1 MILAWLIIIL
11 LAGGLLAWLLSRRN
25 ALWPRY
31 ISLIALSADF
41 ILALVLWVRHFG
53 QARLSS
59 ESPWLAE
66 MNREWIPQLGI
77 GFRLAMDGLSLL
89 LVLLTLFLGMAAV
102 VASWTEVRERVGFFH
117 FNLMWILAGIVGVFL
132 SLDLF
137 LFYFF
142 WELMLVPMYFLI
154 GIWGHE
160 NRIYAA
166 IKFFIFT
173 QAGGLL
179 MLAAILGLYFIHG
192 RNTGAYT
199 FDYSQ
204 LLGTAMNPQTAM
216 LLMLGFFIAF
226 AVKLPVV
233 PVHTWLPDAHTE
245 APTAGSVILAGLLLK
260 TGAYGLMRFAVP
272 LFPQAALDFAP
283 VAMALGVIGIL
294 YGAILAFAQTDLKR
308 LVAYTSISHMG
319 FVLLGVF
326 AANDLALQGA
336 VIQIL
341 CHGISTGALF
351 ILAGALQE
359 RIHTRDMNRMG
370 GFWAIAPRMGAVTLF
385 FALASLGLP
394 GLGNF
399 VGEFLVL
406 IGSYRVSVPLT
417 VLATTGLVIATVY
430 SLWIIQRVFHGPRE
444 QDLAFSD
451 LSVREMAVMSV
462 MIIAIVWLGLFP
474 QPVLN
479 TAEPFL
485 KSLKQSASM
494 MRVPDPAGEQGT
506 ASKHSRKNNPPL
518 YGVGADLC
526 VCPGFSERAI
536 TGADTQVCPYGKHRK
551 IFASLS
557 ERAITGADTQVCPYG
572 KHRKIFA
579 SLLSSGLYRRDLMMV
594 TRSSRSDHGGMP

>member
-11 LAGGLLAWLLSRRN
+11 LAGGLLAWLLSRWN

-31 ISLIALSADF
+31 ISLLALSADL
-41 ILALVLWVRHFG
+41 ILALVLWGRHFD
-53 QARLSS
+53 QARFLS
-59 ESPWLAE
+59 ESAWLAE
-66 MNREWIPQLGI
+66 LNRQWIPQFGI
-77 GFRLAMDGLSLL
+77 SFHLAIDGLSLL
-89 LVLLTLFLGMAAV
+89 LVVLTLFLGITAV
-102 VASWTEVRERVGFFH
+102 AASWTEVRERVGFFH

-192 RNTGAYT
+192 QNTGTYT

-204 LLGTAMNPQTAM
+204 LLGTAINPQSAM

-233 PVHTWLPDAHTE
+233 PVHSWLPDAHTE

-283 VAMALGVIGIL
+283 VAMALGVVGIL

-370 GFWAIAPRMGAVTLF
+370 GFWAVTPRMGAVTLF

-406 IGSYRVSVPLT
+406 FGSYRASVSLT
-417 VLATTGLVIATVY
+417 VLAATGLVFATVY

-444 QDLAFSD
+444 GSLAFPD
-451 LSVREMAVMSV
+451 LSAREMAVMGV

-485 KSLKQSASM
+485 KSLRQSVSM
-494 MRVPDPAGEQGT
+494 RRVAAPAREQGT
-506 ASKHSRKNNPPL
+506 AR
-518 YGVGADLC
+518 
-526 VCPGFSERAI
+526 
-536 TGADTQVCPYGKHRK
+536 
-551 IFASLS
+551 
-557 ERAITGADTQVCPYG
+557 
-572 KHRKIFA
+572 
-579 SLLSSGLYRRDLMMV
+579 SSGSPRKDLMVV
-594 TRSSRSDHGGMP
+594 TRSGKSDHGGKP

>member
-11 LAGGLLAWLLSRRN
+11 LAGGLLAWLLSRWN

-31 ISLIALSADF
+31 ISLLALGVDS
-41 ILALVLWVRHFG
+41 ILALVLWGRHFG
-53 QARLSS
+53 RARLLS

-66 MNREWIPQLGI
+66 LNREWIPQLGI
-77 GFRLAMDGLSLL
+77 SFHLAIDGLSLL
-89 LVLLTLFLGMAAV
+89 LVLLTLFLGMTAV

-117 FNLMWILAGIVGVFL
+117 FNLMWILAGIIGVFL

-160 NRIYAA
+160 HRIYAA

-192 RNTGAYT
+192 QNTGAYT

-204 LLGTAMNPQTAM
+204 LLGTAMSSRAAL

-233 PVHTWLPDAHTE
+233 PVHSWLPDAHTE

-260 TGAYGLMRFAVP
+260 TGAYGLIRFAVP

-359 RIHTRDMNRMG
+359 RIHTRDLNRMG
-370 GFWAIAPRMGAVTLF
+370 GFWAVAPRMGAVTLF

-406 IGSYRVSVPLT
+406 IGSYRASVSLT
-417 VLATTGLVIATVY
+417 VLATTGLVVATVY

-451 LSVREMAVMSV
+451 LSVREMVVMGV
-462 MIIAIVWLGLFP
+462 MIVAIVWLGLFP

-485 KSLKQSASM
+485 KTLKQSASL
-494 MRVPDPAGEQGT
+494 MRVAPPISERGT
-506 ASKHSRKNNPPL
+506 ASN
-518 YGVGADLC
+518 
-526 VCPGFSERAI
+526 
-536 TGADTQVCPYGKHRK
+536 TGLPCRGLVPVARYGK
-551 IFASLS
+551 
-557 ERAITGADTQVCPYG
+557 
-572 KHRKIFA
+572 
-579 SLLSSGLYRRDLMMV
+579 
-594 TRSSRSDHGGMP
+594 SDHGGEP